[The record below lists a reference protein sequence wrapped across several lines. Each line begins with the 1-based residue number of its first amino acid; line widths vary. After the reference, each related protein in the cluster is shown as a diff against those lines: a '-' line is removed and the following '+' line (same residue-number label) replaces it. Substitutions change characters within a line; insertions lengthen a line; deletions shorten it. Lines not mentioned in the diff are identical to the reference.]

1 MRCSRDT
8 KILRPERC
16 AGLDGEPCS
25 ACTEDIELE
34 METKELEG
42 QIEKI
47 HAKRR
52 ALRTVMN
59 ENHDQLI
66 ARFPPEITSQI
77 FIHYAPPDEIQTST
91 PLYLGAVCQKWRQLA
106 WGTHQLWSS
115 LFVRFKPDSSQLLA
129 QYLERSANLPLTL
142 SLFSSPQTI
151 DDEIYLEAI
160 KILNQHSSRWYVL
173 DIALPARHLHHLYG
187 SPEGS
192 VLHHLVLQPDV
203 KESTEGRDAYDVAR
217 FSMKCTPSPI
227 HLTLAKY
234 RLTNI
239 DILWNRLT
247 TVTMSYIAVDQ
258 CLELMRR
265 APLLEILSLLE
276 IIRSSDLF
284 PIPTARIV
292 IPQLHSLG
300 ISSTTNETLVAKILD
315 SMRAPSLKHWK
326 HKAFSHVWE
335 NPPSTSTMLSFIGQS
350 SFSLESF
357 TVGGGTTLYDQLPRI
372 LYHLSSLEFLTLQ
385 FRVDNQSPT
394 DELLNR
400 LCASDESSPFLPH
413 LHTLHFS
420 LELTFPWESLPRL
433 FSSSNRRSLKVKVD
447 QQINAYIMNETMG
460 KLVKLVDEGFNLSIF
475 REGKFDML
483 EEYREKRRFFQPVYQ

>member
-1 MRCSRDT
+1 MRCTRDT

-16 AGLDGEPCS
+16 AVLDGEPCT

-34 METKELEG
+34 KEIKELED

-66 ARFPPEITSQI
+66 ARFPPEIASQI
-77 FIHYAPPDEIQTST
+77 FIHYAPPDESQTST

-129 QYLERSANLPLTL
+129 EYLERSANLPLTL
-142 SLFSSPQTI
+142 SLFSSQQTI
-151 DDEIYLEAI
+151 DDEVYLEAI
-160 KILNQHSSRWYVL
+160 NILNRHSLRWHVL
-173 DIALPARHLHHLYG
+173 DIALPARHLHHLCG

-192 VLHHLVLQPDV
+192 ILNHLVLQPDL

-217 FSMKCTPSPI
+217 FSMKCKPSPM

-234 RLTNI
+234 RLANV

-247 TVTMSYIAVDQ
+247 TATMKHIAVDQ

-265 APLLEILSLLE
+265 APLLEILSLFE
-276 IIRSSDLF
+276 IIRSSDIF

-292 IPQLHSLG
+292 LPQLHSLG
-300 ISSTTNETLVAKILD
+300 IRSTTSETLVAKILD
-315 SMRAPSLKHWK
+315 SMCAPSLKHWK
-326 HKAFSHVWE
+326 HQVSGQVWE
-335 NPPSTSTMLSFIGQS
+335 NPPSPSTMLSFIGQS
-350 SFSLESF
+350 SFSLKSF
-357 TVGGGTTLYDQLPRI
+357 QVGGSPALYDQLPRI
-372 LYHLSSLEFLTLQ
+372 LYHLSSLELLTLR
-385 FRVDNQSPT
+385 FRLDNQSPN

-400 LCASDESSPFLPH
+400 LCTSDASSPFLPH
-413 LHTLHFS
+413 LHTLLFS
-420 LELTFPWESLPRL
+420 PEFTFPWESLPRL
-433 FSSSNRRSLKVKVD
+433 FSSSNRRSLTVKVD
-447 QQINAYIMNETMG
+447 QQINAYITNETLE
-460 KLVKLVDEGFNLSIF
+460 KLLKLVDEGFNLSIF
-475 REGKFDML
+475 REGRVDML
-483 EEYREKRRFFQPVYQ
+483 EEYREKRRFFQPPYQ